1 MPRLAIP
8 ASRRLCKAALMASV
22 LMACCLPCPGVPASS
37 ADDAANLRETYQKL
51 MPRLEHNQFER
62 PLYLDSEE
70 SPSTLRGEV
79 YAVMAYPF
87 ATLNAVFD
95 DPTQGSKNWCDV
107 MILHPNIKYCR
118 ATSGEGGNTLVVN
131 VSKKEVAEEL
141 GTTYVVQF
149 EYDAATTGPGYLQ
162 VKLHADRG
170 PLSTRDYQIV
180 VEAVELGG
188 GRTFV
193 HLTYA
198 YSYGAIGRLAMKAY
212 LAAFARGK
220 VGFTEIDDPS
230 SAARPAYIGGM
241 RGLMER
247 NTMRYYLAVEAYLG
261 ALSAPPDQQFVQ
273 RLTNWFDANER
284 YPLQLHE
291 MDRQEYMQ
299 MKFDEYRRQQT
310 GQARSGNSAQP

>member
-1 MPRLAIP
+1 MPRLAIA

-22 LMACCLPCPGVPASS
+22 LMACCLPCPGVLASS

-118 ATSGEGGNTLVVN
+118 ATSGEGGNTLVVK

-261 ALSAPPDQQFVQ
+261 ALSAPPDQQLVQ

-299 MKFDEYRRQQT
+299 MKFDEYQRQQT
-310 GQARSGNSAQP
+310 GQAFGK

>member
-1 MPRLAIP
+1 MFMRATVAVS
-8 ASRRLCKAALMASV
+8 ASRRLRKAALLVLV
-22 LMACCLPCPGVPASS
+22 LMACCLGMAGST
-37 ADDAANLRETYQKL
+37 DYAANLREMYQKL

-62 PLYLDSEE
+62 PLYLISEE
-70 SPSTLRGEV
+70 SPSTLKGEV

-87 ATLNAVFD
+87 ATLNEVFD
-95 DPTQGSKNWCDV
+95 DPMQGSKNWCDV

-118 ATSGEGGNTLVVN
+118 ATSGERGNTLVIN

-141 GTTYVVQF
+141 GATYMVQF
-149 EYDAATTGPGYLQ
+149 EYDAATIGPGYLE
-162 VKLHADRG
+162 VTLHADRG
-170 PLSTRDYQIV
+170 PLGTRDYQIV

-188 GRTFV
+188 GRTFL

-212 LAAFARGK
+212 LAAFAHGK
-220 VGFTEIDDPS
+220 VGFTQIADS
-230 SAARPAYIGGM
+230 SAARPEYIGGM

-247 NTMRYYLAVEAYLG
+247 NTMRYYLAVDAYLA
-261 ALSAPPDQQFVQ
+261 ALSAPPDKQLAQ
-273 RLTNWFDANER
+273 RLINWFDASER
-284 YPLQLHE
+284 YALQLHE

-310 GQARSGNSAQP
+310 GQALGK

>member
-1 MPRLAIP
+1 MFMHASVAGL

-22 LMACCLPCPGVPASS
+22 LVAFCLPCPGVLASS
-37 ADDAANLRETYQKL
+37 ADDAANLREAYQKL

-70 SPSTLRGEV
+70 SPSTLKGEV

-87 ATLNAVFD
+87 ATLNEVFD

-118 ATSGEGGNTLVVN
+118 ATSGEDRNTLLVN

-162 VKLHADRG
+162 VKLRADRG
-170 PLSTRDYQIV
+170 PLGTRDYQIV

-212 LAAFARGK
+212 LAAFAHGK
-220 VGFTEIDDPS
+220 VGFTEIADPS
-230 SAARPAYIGGM
+230 AAKPEYIGGM

-247 NTMRYYLAVEAYLG
+247 NTMRYYLAVDAYLG
-261 ALSAPPDQQFVQ
+261 ALSAPPDKQLAQ

-284 YPLQLHE
+284 YPRQLHE
-291 MDRQEYMQ
+291 LDRREYMQ
-299 MKFDEYRRQQT
+299 MKFDEYQRQQT
-310 GQARSGNSAQP
+310 EQALGR